1 VSRAWHR
8 TGKASTLLQQFF
20 PQGSKSR
27 RRLVPGRATQLFFLT
42 LLLGFFRFD
51 QPCDRPEN
59 RQHYDQQYIR
69 PLFDVIAS
77 SSQD

>member
-1 VSRAWHR
+1 V
-8 TGKASTLLQQFF
+8 
-20 PQGSKSR
+20 
-27 RRLVPGRATQLFFLT
+27 TQLFFLT

-51 QPCDRPEN
+51 QPGDRPEN